1 MSEQNQFTILAEPDV
16 LDLRFTSP
24 DNMVDMKYLKL
35 DQSQVEQ
42 RERSKTCPEPKAK
55 ARFQRTE
62 SGLRNLTSPRSP
74 RPGHYDPRAGY
85 IKTPSPGHY
94 DPRQGYEASKP
105 RAMSAAKPAIT
116 HGQLVREAFICKTAQ
131 EMMKTFTSTVL
142 DVRLG
147 RNGRIMWTSVPEDL
161 KYIFNVTDIKTVD
174 SWKQTMHGN
183 VQLDI
188 SMFKVGDKIKMSVQS
203 IGVSNR
209 HHNQPLIR
217 GVPDYHVH
225 PETLL
230 ASSGTTPRP
239 PWEIRDAAEKAAAAV
254 CAAACGTSVSSD
266 SPTQRS
272 RANTDTSQLFASPI
286 DVKHRRF
293 SVKKP
298 SSAPRFCRSQTG
310 TSTLSEANKKAFTT
324 HSMLPRSRAQTT
336 VSAEETDETQE

>member
-1 MSEQNQFTILAEPDV
+1 
-16 LDLRFTSP
+16 
-24 DNMVDMKYLKL
+24 MVDMKYLKL

-188 SMFKVGDKIKMSVQS
+188 SMFKVGDNIKMSVQS

-209 HHNQPLIR
+209 HHAQPLIR
-217 GVPDYHVH
+217 GVPDHHVH

-230 ASSGTTPRP
+230 SSSGTTPRP
-239 PWEIRDAAEKAAAAV
+239 PWEIREAAEKAAIAV
-254 CAAACGTSVSSD
+254 TASVCSD

-272 RANTDTSQLFASPI
+272 RANTANSLSPL
-286 DVKHRRF
+286 DVVKHRRF
-293 SVKKP
+293 SVQKP
-298 SSAPRFCRSQTG
+298 SAAPRFCRSQTG

-336 VSAEETDETQE
+336 VTLASEETQE